1 MALQGEDESEG
12 AVTRATT
19 SRKEKQMAKYRGGV
33 IGLGWMGLL
42 YDLAERIP
50 DRFDVDDVHRPTPEL
65 DVHRRFHYYENPGR
79 EWVPTSYAEALWDR
93 PDVDLV
99 AGADRDKQRLKAFSE
114 RYGIDA
120 VYTDA
125 LEMLRREKLDIVAI
139 ATNTKGR
146 ADLTCAAVEN
156 GAKGIF
162 TDKPM
167 CHSLQE
173 ADRMV
178 TTCADAGAP
187 LSCGAITT
195 THPSFAHAKGL
206 LKSGAIGD
214 VLSME
219 ASAPGSQ
226 HQNWSYFLDSAPAW
240 VVGTGHQG
248 RKESGSDE
256 FTGQGM
262 MVCKDG
268 LVVHFRHGAPQFRI
282 AGTAGEMVHDWLS
295 GWRIWKEIQVPQG
308 KKLLKTRVEM
318 PWDGPRTGIYGA
330 IYSLADVMDCLAGK
344 LDEPKNSGRRV
355 AVALEVEIA
364 LKESSARGGARVDLP
379 LADRSLRLN
388 YDWFR

>member
-1 MALQGEDESEG
+1 
-12 AVTRATT
+12 
-19 SRKEKQMAKYRGGV
+19 MAKYRGGV

-42 YDLAERIP
+42 YDLAKRIP
-50 DRFDVDDVHRPTPEL
+50 DRFDVDDVDRPTPAL
-65 DVHRRFHYYENPGR
+65 DVHREFHYYENPGVA
-79 EWVPTSYAEALWDR
+79 WVPSSYAEAIIDR
-93 PDVDLV
+93 PEIDLV
-99 AGADRDKQRLKAFSE
+99 AGADRDEKRLKAFSE

-125 LEMLRREKLDIVAI
+125 FEMLRKEKLDIVAI

-167 CHSLQE
+167 CHSLEE

-178 TTCADAGAP
+178 KACADAGVP

-195 THPSFAHAKGL
+195 THPSFAHAKDL
-206 LKSGAIGD
+206 VKSGAIGD

-219 ASAPGSQ
+219 AAGAGAQ
-226 HQNWSYFLDSAPAW
+226 HQNWSYFLDGRPSW

-248 RKESGSDE
+248 RKETGSDE

-262 MVCKDG
+262 LVAEDG
-268 LVVHFRHGAPQFRI
+268 IIVHFRHGAPQLRI
-282 AGTAGEMVHDWLS
+282 SGTTGELVHTGLS
-295 GWRIWKEIQVPQG
+295 GWRIWKDVEVEQG
-308 KKLLKTRVEM
+308 DRRIKKLTEM
-318 PWDGPRTGIYGA
+318 PWSGPQTWIYGG
-330 IYSLADVMDCLAGK
+330 IYSLADVMDCLAGG

-364 LKESSARGGARVDLP
+364 LKESSARNGARVDLP
-379 LADRSLRLN
+379 LADRSLRIN
-388 YDWFR
+388 YDWHR